1 MTDRELVLKAGHIL
15 LAKLHLFEAGEQSL
29 TVGEWNLIC
38 DLADWYEHEGKL
50 IAEGRRLTQMQVV
63 LD

>member
-1 MTDRELVLKAGHIL
+1 MSNEQLERAIHIL
-15 LAKLHLFEAGEQSL
+15 LAKLHLLEAGEKGL

-38 DLADWYEHEGKL
+38 AIGDWYESEGKL

>member
-1 MTDRELVLKAGHIL
+1 MTREQLMKVGHIL
-15 LAKLHLFEAGEQSL
+15 LAKLHLFEAGEGSL

-38 DLADWYEHEGKL
+38 ALSDWYETEGKL

>member
-1 MTDRELVLKAGHIL
+1 MTSEQLIKVGHIL
-15 LAKLHLFEAGEQSL
+15 LAKLHMFEAGEDVL
-29 TVGEWNLIC
+29 TMAEWDLIC
-38 DLADWYEHEGKL
+38 DLADWYEAEGKL